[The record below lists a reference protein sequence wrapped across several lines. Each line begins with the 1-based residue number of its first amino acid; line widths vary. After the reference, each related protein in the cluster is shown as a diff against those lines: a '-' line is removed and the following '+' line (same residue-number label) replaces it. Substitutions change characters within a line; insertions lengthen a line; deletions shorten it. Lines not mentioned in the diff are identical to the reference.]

1 MTWLTGKMGL
11 EQTQLCLRAPTKNYS
26 HNEKD
31 MSDSELYFKILMNKN
46 IAKEKKGEVRAWKQR
61 ELRVKHF

>member
-1 MTWLTGKMGL
+1 MVLL
-11 EQTQLCLRAPTKNYS
+11 NRAPTRNYS

-31 MSDSELYFKILMNKN
+31 MSDSECFQILMNKN
-46 IAKEKKGEVRAWKQR
+46 IAKEKKGEVRAWKQT